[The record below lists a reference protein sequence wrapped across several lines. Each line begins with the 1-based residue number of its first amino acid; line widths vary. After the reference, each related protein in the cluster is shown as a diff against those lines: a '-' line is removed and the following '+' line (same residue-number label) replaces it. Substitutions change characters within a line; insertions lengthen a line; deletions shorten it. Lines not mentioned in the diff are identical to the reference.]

1 MLVGRLPYDPM
12 PANTMYEQI
21 KTKKLFNGDKLHQKN
36 APQLSKETISTLK
49 KMLQIRAEERISWR
63 DLLQEPILDDGPYEE
78 LPGDFQINKTV
89 RNAEIN
95 KKIQCELYNIDQ
107 ENEKLYNELEK
118 QSEIG
123 SGNKKGPEIQKLT
136 AKEV

>member
-1 MLVGRLPYDPM
+1 M
-12 PANTMYEQI
+12 
-21 KTKKLFNGDKLHQKN
+21 
-36 APQLSKETISTLK
+36 
-49 KMLQIRAEERISWR
+49 
-63 DLLQEPILDDGPYEE
+63 DDGPYEE

-95 KKIQCELYNIDQ
+95 KKIECELYNIDQ